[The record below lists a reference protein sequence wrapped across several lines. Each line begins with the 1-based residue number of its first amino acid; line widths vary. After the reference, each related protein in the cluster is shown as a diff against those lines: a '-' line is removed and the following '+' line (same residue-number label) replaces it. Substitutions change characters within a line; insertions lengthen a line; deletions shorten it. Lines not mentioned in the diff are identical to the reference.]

1 MFAGINTAVAGTG
14 FIGPVHV
21 EALRRLGINVTGIL
35 GSTREKSRKA
45 AEVLGLKRGYHHY
58 DEILTDPS
66 VHAVHIATPNVAHYS
81 MVKQALLAGKH
92 VMCEKPLA
100 MTSLETLQ
108 LTELAEKSGLV
119 AGVTYNLRYY
129 PMNLE
134 AKMCIAK
141 GEAGR
146 IYSVVGSY
154 VQDWLL
160 YDTDYNWRVLADKGG
175 KLRTVAD
182 IGTHWMD
189 LIHSITGLTVAS
201 VFAHLSTVHAS
212 RWMPIGEV
220 ETFTR
225 QGRSDP
231 ERKEVKI
238 DTEDCGSILFR
249 YKQGGQGVLWV
260 SQVTAGLK
268 NRIRYEIAGSEK
280 SLSWDSDRANQL
292 FIGYR
297 NKSNEW
303 LEKDPSLNDPVTAK
317 YIDYPGGHAEG
328 FPDTFKQC
336 FRAFYNAISDR
347 STDEEI
353 SFATFADGHEEVR
366 LCEAILQSDRE
377 GRWISVEE

>member
-35 GSTREKSRKA
+35 GSTPEKSRKA

-58 DEILTDPS
+58 EEILADSS

-134 AKMCIAK
+134 AKMCVVK
-141 GEAGR
+141 GEVGN

-175 KLRTVAD
+175 QLRTVAD

-212 RWMPIGEV
+212 RWMPVGEV

-225 QGRSDP
+225 QERSDQ

-238 DTEDCGSILFR
+238 DTEDCGSILFK

-292 FIGYR
+292 LIGYR

-303 LEKDPSLNDPVTAK
+303 LEKDPSLNDPATAEF
-317 YIDYPGGHAEG
+317 INYPGGHSEG

-336 FRAFYNAISDR
+336 FRAFYNAIIDR
-347 STDEEI
+347 SADQEI
-353 SFATFADGHEEVR
+353 SFATFADGHAEVR

-377 GRWISVEE
+377 GRWIPVFE

>member
-35 GSTREKSRKA
+35 GSTPEKSRKA

-58 DEILTDPS
+58 EEILTDTS

-100 MTSLETLQ
+100 MTSVETLQ

-141 GEAGR
+141 GEVGK

-160 YDTDYNWRVLADKGG
+160 YDTDYNWRVRADKGG

-201 VFAHLSTVHAS
+201 VFAHLSTVHET
-212 RWMPIGEV
+212 RRMPVGEV

-225 QGRSDP
+225 QGKLIQ
-231 ERKEVKI
+231 ERKDIKI
-238 DTEDCGSILFR
+238 DTEDCGSILFK

-280 SLSWDSDRANQL
+280 SLSWDSDCANQL

-303 LEKDPSLNDPVTAK
+303 LEKDPSLNDPATAK
-317 YIDYPGGHAEG
+317 FINYPGGHAEG

-336 FRAFYNAISDR
+336 FRAFYNAIVDHSSDQ
-347 STDEEI
+347 EI
-353 SFATFADGHEEVR
+353 SFATFADGHSEVR

-377 GRWISVEE
+377 GRWIPVFK